1 MKRFIITII
10 SCIVP
15 FSLTFAYDFSSLRK
29 DLVKDFGAER
39 LDDPKITI
47 LFETQGREKLKEGFD
62 LVKIKKNL
70 SEEMLRSF
78 QVTDPVISAETLK
91 RNNLDFAE
99 VSKGGKAQAAVT
111 RHLESDHILL
121 VELAP
126 EGEQLTIRAE
136 LVHPETGRAAA
147 QVLNLARE
155 GKKTLVQKAP
165 EVKAPQSKSTPSK
178 QPAGLFSGTRPKSV
192 TKNSASSW
200 VAKFGDNFSPSRFRD
215 DHNESWIDLNPTA
228 FLNSTS
234 QSIEMFLWLKNLTDV
249 DIPAKKFR
257 YDWRVVDNFQ
267 LSYDLRT
274 NSEAVHH
281 SSHLYAKLM
290 LVNLE
295 ALGVS
300 FGGRKRVTWNSENTE
315 FSQDLSTDDINNKR
329 NGGSLFLASSL
340 KVEKI
345 GLLANL
351 YLDNQRIGA
360 GAKFL
365 ITEEFK
371 VYVDGYQNYYE
382 NAIITNESV
391 VGIQFYN
398 PDGSVATLRYEVE
411 TEQTHLGLSLA
422 F

>member
-15 FSLTFAYDFSSLRK
+15 LSIAFAHDFSGLRK
-29 DLVKDFGAER
+29 DLIKDFGAER
-39 LDDPKITI
+39 LADPKITI

-78 QVTDPVISAETLK
+78 QVTDPVIAAETLK

-99 VSKGGKAQAAVT
+99 VSKGGKAQTAVA
-111 RHLESDHILL
+111 RHLDSNHILL
-121 VELAP
+121 VELSP
-126 EGEQLTIRAE
+126 EGEQLSLRAE
-136 LVHPETGRAAA
+136 LVHPDSGRAAA
-147 QVLNLARE
+147 QVLHLARE
-155 GKKTLVQKAP
+155 SKATVAQKAP
-165 EVKAPQSKSTPSK
+165 ELQAAQSKPTT
-178 QPAGLFSGTRPKSV
+178 QPAGLFSRANSNNM
-192 TKNSASSW
+192 TKNSTSSW
-200 VAKFGDNFSPSRFRD
+200 VAKFGDNFVPSRFRD
-215 DHNESWIDLNPTA
+215 DHNESWIDFSPTA
-228 FLNSTS
+228 FLNSTT

-249 DIPAKKFR
+249 EIPAKKFR
-257 YDWRVVDNFQ
+257 YDWRVMDNFQ

-281 SSHLYAKLM
+281 SSHFYAKLM

-295 ALGVS
+295 TMGLA

-315 FSQDLSTDDINNKR
+315 FDQGLETDEINNKR
-329 NGGSLFLASSL
+329 NGGSLFLASTV
-340 KVEKI
+340 KIEKI

-351 YLDNQRIGA
+351 YLDNQKVGA

-365 ITEEFK
+365 ITDEFK

-382 NAIITNESV
+382 NAIIDNESV
-391 VGIQFYN
+391 IGIQFYN
-398 PDGSVATLRYEVE
+398 PDGSVATLRYDVE
-411 TEQTHLGLSLA
+411 TEQTHLGLSIA